1 MLSVNLSANQFV
13 QQPALIPN
21 VLDET
26 GLLPAILQVEITERA
41 LIDDAEFALAE
52 LDALKDLGVS
62 LAIDDFGTGYSGLY
76 HLRHIPIDFLKVDR
90 AFVAGLGDDQGD
102 EAIVSGTV
110 GLARALGVIAVAEGV
125 ETADQAEI
133 LKELGG
139 DLAQGYYFA
148 KPLPREAMEQL
159 LAGGPSYY

>member
-13 QQPALIPN
+13 QQPDLIPK
-21 VLDET
+21 VLDEI
-26 GLLPAILQVEITERA
+26 GLQPAVLQVEITERA

-52 LDALKDLGVS
+52 LEALKNLGVS

-110 GLARALGVIAVAEGV
+110 GLAHALGVIAVAEGV

-133 LKELGG
+133 LKELGC

-159 LAGGPSYY
+159 LADRPSY